1 MADRLAST
9 AGNYSLRFFAPEQID
24 RILRE
29 GAKRGRSGSH
39 DAIERILKH
48 EPGLGRAE
56 LWRQIRRLKHS
67 FREKLYQRTFW
78 TPEDEQILR
87 KGYEKGWNGKREAVR
102 ELLKRH
108 PSWRPHSIW
117 GRAARLGL
125 VGEASKKTRQR
136 SRQPWTEDDDR
147 ILLTLAGYK
156 TAEFIAKTLRRSES
170 AVRCRLAVLGKST
183 RVHLDGYARRTL
195 ARQLHMGSRTI
206 QRLIVQGLLEVRDPR
221 VTRKSLEEACKTG
234 RLTASLQDQQ
244 PRTKESGTIPHE
256 EDRAVA
262 PSSNSALAAPCD
274 FSKLPRSCRA
284 KRIWADL
291 AGQLGVDTGVIEHLV
306 SVGVLKLYD
315 PRITEKSLTTFCAR
329 YGSLIK
335 TDFLDAETRDWLVSS
350 MDLVPRTANAVAHG
364 MEAFRKHA
372 RVVRTCTRCGRAI
385 RGNVFFRHKKGCD
398 KILETRR
405 KPEAPAKLAISAPA
419 GSRIESGRCPELRQ
433 GSRGPRRAGAASG
446 VDREADETFQP
457 IHEPVFA
464 IGVKKDGEAQDS
476 PAEICGSAQRNGQSV
491 DAEGA
496 SVRGGEHNQ
505 ARLSLFPA
513 IEDDPCPSGAGL
525 ANSSIGPSK
534 RRKHVY
540 S

>member
-1 MADRLAST
+1 MADRCANAT
-9 AGNYSLRFFAPEQID
+9 GNYSLRFFSPEQID

-56 LWRQIRRLKHS
+56 LWGQIRRLKQS
-67 FREKLYQRTFW
+67 FSGKLYQRTFW
-78 TPEDEQILR
+78 TPEDDQILR
-87 KGYEKGWNGKREAVR
+87 RGYEKGWNGKREAVR

-125 VGEASKKTRQR
+125 VGEASKKTRPR

-156 TAEFIAKTLRRSES
+156 NAKFIAKTLYRSES
-170 AVRCRLAVLGKST
+170 AVRCRLAFLGKST
-183 RVHLDGYARRTL
+183 RVHLEGYARRTL
-195 ARQLHMGSRTI
+195 ARQLHMGSRTV
-206 QRLIVQGLLEVRDPR
+206 QRLIVQGLLAVRDPR
-221 VTRKSLEEACKTG
+221 ITHKSLSEACKTG
-234 RLTASLQDQQ
+234 RLKATSQDQQ
-244 PRTKESGTIPHE
+244 SRTKESGMMSRETDPARPST
-256 EDRAVA
+256 DSAFA
-262 PSSNSALAAPCD
+262 PPCD
-274 FSKLPRSCRA
+274 SYKLPRACRA

-291 AGQLGVDTGVIEHLV
+291 AKQLGVDSGVIEHLV
-306 SVGVLKLYD
+306 SVGVLKFYD
-315 PRITEKSLTTFCAR
+315 PRVTEKSLTTFCAR

-335 TDFLDAETRDWLVSS
+335 TDYLDAETRAWLVDS
-350 MDLVPRTANAVAHG
+350 MELVPSAANVVARG

-419 GSRIESGRCPELRQ
+419 STRFESGRCAELRQ
-433 GSRGPRRAGAASG
+433 GSREGPD
-446 VDREADETFQP
+446 V
-457 IHEPVFA
+457 PVPL
-464 IGVKKDGEAQDS
+464 V
-476 PAEICGSAQRNGQSV
+476 V
-491 DAEGA
+491 
-496 SVRGGEHNQ
+496 
-505 ARLSLFPA
+505 
-513 IEDDPCPSGAGL
+513 
-525 ANSSIGPSK
+525 
-534 RRKHVY
+534 
-540 S
+540 